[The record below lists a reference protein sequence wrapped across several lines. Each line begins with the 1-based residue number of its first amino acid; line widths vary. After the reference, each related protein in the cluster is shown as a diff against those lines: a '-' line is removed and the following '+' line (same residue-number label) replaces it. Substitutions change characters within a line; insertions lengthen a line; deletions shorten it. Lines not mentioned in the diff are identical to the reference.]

1 MASSTDNPTDKPSDN
16 PSVDTTPISPTL
28 ERQTSLEKHLQTRP
42 EEKDLKNRHIL
53 LDTTA
58 APALQARAAELERQR
73 ITDNLKKGL
82 SKRSGKEELV
92 ESMLI
97 LSLATGGEAR
107 EDYTTAAPGL
117 QAQQRELQKHMRAN
131 SLEKQ
136 LQSRPNPEDLV
147 KGGILQKDESPL
159 ADS

>member
-1 MASSTDNPTDKPSDN
+1 MASADHPTDKPTDN
-16 PSVDTTPISPTL
+16 PSIDTTPISPTL

-42 EEKDLKNRHIL
+42 EEQDLKNRHIL

-73 ITDNLKKGL
+73 ITNNLKKGL

-92 ESMLI
+92 EKNI
-97 LSLATGGEAR
+97 LPDS
-107 EDYTTAAPGL
+107 TAAPGL
-117 QAQQRELQKHMRAN
+117 QAHQRELQKHMRAN

-136 LQSRPNPEDLV
+136 LQGRPNLEDLV
-147 KGGILQKDESPL
+147 KGGILQKDENPL